1 MAIREI
7 EREDSS
13 MKNILLITVLG
24 GGLVLPQAPTSP
36 PLVPLASVPP
46 TIQPV
51 PQVGII
57 VPAIVIGGGVLAIGW
72 AGIKILN
79 GALHAWEFKLTN
91 TPPDEVRFTFAE
103 DEYPGE

>member
-1 MAIREI
+1 M
-7 EREDSS
+7 
-13 MKNILLITVLG
+13 
-24 GGLVLPQAPTSP
+24 
-36 PLVPLASVPP
+36 PLASVPA

-91 TPPDEVRFTFAE
+91 TPPEEVHFTFAE